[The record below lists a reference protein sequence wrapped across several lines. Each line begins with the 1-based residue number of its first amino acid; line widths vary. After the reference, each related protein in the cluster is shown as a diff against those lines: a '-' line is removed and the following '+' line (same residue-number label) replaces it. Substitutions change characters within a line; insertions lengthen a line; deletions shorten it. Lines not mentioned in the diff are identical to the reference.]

1 MDQDPV
7 LSCIQ
12 PTGELHFGNY
22 FGAIANWVKL
32 QRDYRC
38 IYGVVDLH
46 AMTMPYEPEAL
57 RRNTQEMIID
67 LMACGI
73 NPDLS
78 ILFVQSLVP
87 EHTELCWILSCFC
100 SYGDLTRQTQFKD
113 KATQLEES
121 ARPETADEGSRFLS
135 AGLFVYPVLQAA
147 DILVY
152 QAQYVPV
159 GRDQQQHLELSRN
172 IARRFNHRFGET
184 FPLPEALFTETP
196 RIQSLA
202 DPTKKMSKGLGPKH
216 YIGLF
221 EEPDS
226 IRAKVNAAVT
236 DSGGSCA
243 GGAMSPGVENLF
255 QILDACGKDD
265 EHRAL
270 REAYDGGDRT
280 YSHVKSVVADA
291 LIDLSRSFRE
301 RRNELMKDQP
311 YFEMQT
317 RLSSERAREAA
328 RETLRRVRT
337 RVGLPPR

>member
-1 MDQDPV
+1 M
-7 LSCIQ
+7 
-12 PTGELHFGNY
+12 
-22 FGAIANWVKL
+22 AISPGK
-32 QRDYRC
+32 
-38 IYGVVDLH
+38 
-46 AMTMPYEPEAL
+46 P
-57 RRNTQEMIID
+57 
-67 LMACGI
+67 
-73 NPDLS
+73 
-78 ILFVQSLVP
+78 
-87 EHTELCWILSCFC
+87 
-100 SYGDLTRQTQFKD
+100 QFKD
-113 KATQLEES
+113 KAAQL
-121 ARPETADEGSRFLS
+121 DEGGAQSEIIGNGSGFLS

-196 RIQSLA
+196 KIQSLA

-216 YIGLF
+216 YVGLF

-236 DSGGSCA
+236 DSGGSA
-243 GGAMSPGVENLF
+243 AGAMSPGVENLF
-255 QILDACGKDD
+255 QILDACGKND
-265 EHRAL
+265 EARVL
-270 REAYDGGDRT
+270 REAYVAGDRT
-280 YSHVKSVVADA
+280 YSRVKSVVADA
-291 LIDLSRSFRE
+291 LIDLSRGFRE

-328 RETLRRVRT
+328 RETLRLVRA